1 MGHWGWGGEDVYM
14 NKIKIIIGSMQQV
27 EEGFQL
33 PLDLDANKR
42 EDFLFILLFLS
53 GRKWENNFIIL
64 FEFRTF

>member
-42 EDFLFILLFLS
+42 EDF
-53 GRKWENNFIIL
+53 
-64 FEFRTF
+64 